1 MSPSKYR
8 RHPKHRN
15 RHTTPPLPPTTAKA
29 ICVIDLR
36 SGRCLAERNATKL
49 HPIASLTKIVTALV
63 TLRLSHQHQISL
75 TETFF
80 TVSKRASKIGGTTAN
95 LKPGDTLTIL
105 DLLYGLLLPSGNDA
119 VGYYSLT
126 LAP

>member
-1 MSPSKYR
+1 MGCVLHSF
-8 RHPKHRN
+8 RN
-15 RHTTPPLPPTTAKA
+15 SQHFTT
-29 ICVIDLR
+29 
-36 SGRCLAERNATKL
+36 
-49 HPIASLTKIVTALV
+49 LTKIVTALV

-105 DLLYGLLLPSGNDA
+105 DLLYGLLLPRRRYVFPSVSFEYREEWKLWCMGA
-119 VGYYSLT
+119 RY
-126 LAP
+126 